1 MKTSDARKQFR
12 NISTSRILLIW
23 ILFSVLLIASLL
35 GWQWYMQRQVS
46 RDYAAVLGRIYQ
58 QDEAAGALAA
68 QVILQSSSNAA
79 DAALGESVLVQLGYT
94 SDGIEMAK
102 GSLLSAGPMFLVGIF
117 VLLAACILFGVLL
130 AQAMYQTRLR
140 EHEQTKSQV
149 REDTASLISYMEG
162 NVRQTRQFMEN
173 VAHQVKIPLTG
184 LLVTLDLADAQTGA
198 RVEAQNNTDAGA
210 DVIADLKADMG
221 ADVEANVQTDTGL
234 NVETAKEMDAEA
246 GIKAD
251 ALSDTGEDIELHDLI
266 ESGKKQITRVSRL
279 MDRLLKIGRIEA
291 GKVIFEKNL
300 EDMSQILLSLPLS
313 PEQKGRVKY
322 ELEPAEMRLDRD
334 WMSEAIYC
342 ITEDCLEVSKE
353 VHIRLISGSDD
364 IRVEI
369 TGDKA
374 PFSEEETQYLFSR
387 FYISEQAEDSGH
399 YGIGLH
405 FASLVIT
412 GHNGMISAFTEEGK
426 GGFVIIFPKLAL
438 KVGKV

>member
-35 GWQWYMQRQVS
+35 GWQWYMQCQVS

-68 QVILQSSSNAA
+68 QVILQSGSNAD
-79 DAALGESVLVQLGYT
+79 DAALGEAVLVQLGYT

-102 GSLLSAGPMFLVGIF
+102 GSLLSAGSIFPVGIF

-130 AQAMYQTRLR
+130 AQALYQTRLR
-140 EHEQTKSQV
+140 EHEQTEALV

-184 LLVTLDLADAQTGA
+184 LLVTLDLADA
-198 RVEAQNNTDAGA
+198 GA
-210 DVIADLKADMG
+210 D
-221 ADVEANVQTDTGL
+221 T
-234 NVETAKEMDAEA
+234 
-246 GIKAD
+246 
-251 ALSDTGEDIELHDLI
+251 ELHDLI

-291 GKVIFEKNL
+291 GKVIFEKNM
-300 EDMSQILLSLPLS
+300 EDLSQILRSLPLS
-313 PEQKGRVKY
+313 PEQKGCVKY

-342 ITEDCLEVSKE
+342 ITEDCLEVSRE
-353 VHIRLISGSDD
+353 VHIRLISGSND
-364 IRVEI
+364 IRIEI
-369 TGDKA
+369 MGDKA

-387 FYISEQAEDSGH
+387 FYIPEQAEDSGH

-412 GHNGMISAFTEEGK
+412 GHNGAISAFAEEGN
-426 GGFVIIFPKLAL
+426 GGFIITFPKLAL